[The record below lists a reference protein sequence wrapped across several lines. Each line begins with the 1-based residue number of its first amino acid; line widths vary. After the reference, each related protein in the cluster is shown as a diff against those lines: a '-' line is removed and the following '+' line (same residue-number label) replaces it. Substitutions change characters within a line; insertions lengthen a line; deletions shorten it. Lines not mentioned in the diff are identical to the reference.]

1 MCKLRIKTNLKRF
14 SEENFRLEGQRELK
28 LELGLP
34 GKLLILSMMSLTIDP
49 SWSQSILLSANTA
62 GLSTKWCLYISTSC
76 WNKIGLAYMQHSD
89 TLDYCIFGKIKPQ
102 IHIDYWYI
110 YSIITFLNSS
120 SLMFYQYLI
129 LKYFSS

>member
-1 MCKLRIKTNLKRF
+1 MIIKVIDIHKYKLRIKTILKRF
-14 SEENFRLEGQRELK
+14 SEENFRLEGQRERERELK

-34 GKLLILSMMSLTIDP
+34 GKLLILLMMSSTIDP

-76 WNKIGLAYMQHSD
+76 WNKIGLAYMQNSG

-102 IHIDYWYI
+102 IHLFDNYI
-110 YSIITFLNSS
+110 LEFI
-120 SLMFYQYLI
+120 
-129 LKYFSS
+129 